1 MKIFGYFERRGQI
14 KAQRQSLA
22 QLKRLSAA
30 DLADMGI
37 KRYQLDQI
45 LQG

>member
-1 MKIFGYFERRGQI
+1 MKVIGFFERQRKI

>member
-1 MKIFGYFERRGQI
+1 MEVIGFLKRRRTI

-22 QLKRLSAA
+22 QLKLLSAA

>member
-1 MKIFGYFERRGQI
+1 MKRFGFFERQRQV
-14 KAQRQSLA
+14 KAQRQSLE
-22 QLKRLSAA
+22 QLKSLSEA

-45 LQG
+45 LRG